1 MIVKNILSIDDLAND
16 EISAVLDNA
25 ARIKSEGVRGTELA
39 GRIAALLFFEP
50 STRTRLSFAS
60 AAQRL
65 GMGVIGFD
73 DPATSSAAKG
83 ESLTDTIQVV
93 QTYADLIVLR
103 HPRAGAAHEAAGVA
117 AVPLVNGGDGGREH
131 PTQTLYDLFTVRERF
146 GRLDGLRVG
155 FYGDLRFGRAANS
168 LALALSRFG
177 AELTWIAPADL
188 QPAEEVVAAVRGRGA
203 ATATAERPAEVLSGL
218 DVLYVSRPQR
228 ERWPAAMA
236 PELPPV
242 TRELLGRAPEQ
253 LLVLHPLPRT
263 DELAVDVDADPR
275 AGYFQQVANGVPVR
289 MAVLRQLLAG

>member
-1 MIVKNILSIDDLAND
+1 MKNILSIDDLTND

-25 ARIKSEGVRGTELA
+25 ARIKREGVRGTELA

-93 QTYADLIVLR
+93 QSYADLIVLR

-168 LALALSRFG
+168 LALALARFG
-177 AELTWIAPADL
+177 AEPTWIAPADL

-203 ATATAERPAEVLSGL
+203 VTATAERLTEVLSGL
-218 DVLYVSRPQR
+218 DVLYISRPQR
-228 ERWPAAMA
+228 ERWPAALA
-236 PELPPV
+236 AEPAPV

-275 AGYFQQVANGVPVR
+275 AGYFRQAANGVPVR
-289 MAVLRQLLAG
+289 MAVLRHLLAG